1 MTGNF
6 RRRDWNPPEPHP
18 SGVGRATR
26 PDMEL
31 LCPVHCIGFADG
43 GPSQQLDIV
52 SPATGVVIGQVWRT
66 NMRTQNVAAVLAAI
80 VTLSIPAAQAQLDRP
95 VAPPTL
101 SQPSNSRD
109 CPPSV
114 GNNGL
119 SSNETTGS
127 RALSE
132 QLSQSKGV
140 FCPPSGIDPGISV
153 PPIGGGRT
161 PVIPP
166 PGTPGGDPNI
176 QPK

>member
-1 MTGNF
+1 
-6 RRRDWNPPEPHP
+6 
-18 SGVGRATR
+18 
-26 PDMEL
+26 
-31 LCPVHCIGFADG
+31 
-43 GPSQQLDIV
+43 
-52 SPATGVVIGQVWRT
+52 
-66 NMRTQNVAAVLAAI
+66 MRTQNVAALLAAI
-80 VTLSIPAAQAQLDRP
+80 ATLSIPAAQAQLDRP

-127 RALSE
+127 RTLSD
-132 QLSQSKGV
+132 QLSKGV
-140 FCPPSGIDPGISV
+140 ICPPSGIDPGISV

>member
-1 MTGNF
+1 
-6 RRRDWNPPEPHP
+6 
-18 SGVGRATR
+18 
-26 PDMEL
+26 
-31 LCPVHCIGFADG
+31 
-43 GPSQQLDIV
+43 
-52 SPATGVVIGQVWRT
+52 
-66 NMRTQNVAAVLAAI
+66 MRTQNVAAVLAAI
-80 VTLSIPAAQAQLDRP
+80 AALSISGAQAQLDRP

-101 SQPSNSRD
+101 AQPPNSRD
-109 CPPSV
+109 CSPSV

-127 RALSE
+127 RALSD

-140 FCPPSGIDPGISV
+140 ICPPAGIDPDISV

-176 QPK
+176 RQNDEFRTPGRRLGSARRPRVSLHLTLDGYDQWRIVHRRQSAKSAQ